1 MRKLFV
7 IFAASAALCAPLVA
21 QAGTDQGLVRIAYE
35 QGRQAPLSQIIAQ
48 IARTTP
54 GRHLNTTP
62 GQSNGRA
69 VYFVQWQMA
78 NGSVVVFVVDAE
90 SGQIIGRQGG

>member
-1 MRKLFV
+1 MRKLFAV
-7 IFAASAALCAPLVA
+7 FAASVALCAPLAA
-21 QAGTDQGLVRIAYE
+21 QAGSDPGLVRVAYE
-35 QGRQAPLSQIIAQ
+35 QGRPAPLSQIIAQ